1 MMNSAM
7 QNDYQLTIGALLKQ
21 TEYRRSTGEVVYGN
35 TRYTWSQLLGRVNA
49 LAAGLEGLGVKKGSK
64 VAVVDLDTNRYLEA
78 YFAVPMMGA
87 ILHTVNIR
95 LPPDQIAY
103 TIAHAE
109 DDVVLIADQFLPMAA
124 KMASQLR
131 SVKAVITMSDSGVAP
146 STTFPNTKFYDD
158 LVRKQSRYDFPSF
171 SEDTQA
177 TLFYTSGTTGLPKGV
192 SFTHRQIVLHTMG
205 IAAGLGESAIKLNSA
220 DVLMP
225 LVPLFHVHG
234 WGLPYLAG
242 MWGMK
247 TVLAGRYDAK
257 NILTLVQREG
267 VTFSD
272 MVPTVLNM
280 VINHPEVSEYR
291 EALSKWRVIIGGA
304 ALPKGIALAAMR
316 LGIKVMTGYGL
327 SETAPV
333 LTLGTPTDELRGL
346 PEDEL
351 LDKALLKTGVPVPL
365 VEVRVVDQNMKD
377 VPRDD
382 KTLGEIIVRSPWT
395 TPGYYKEPEKSAELW
410 RGGWLHTGDLAT
422 IDERGYLLIR
432 DRLKDVVK
440 SGGEWISTLLLEDI
454 LMHHESVLEA
464 AVIGA
469 KDEKWGERPLA
480 IVCLKQGK
488 TATEDELKA
497 HLGRYVDEGK
507 IAKFWLPEKIIT
519 SGEPLPKTSTGK
531 LDKKPLREKYSSSLG
546 VA

>member
-1 MMNSAM
+1 M
-7 QNDYQLTIGALLKQ
+7 QNDYPLTIGALLKQ
-21 TEYRRSTGEVVYGN
+21 TEYRRSTGEIVYGN
-35 TRYTWSQLLGRVNA
+35 NRYTWFQFLARVNG
-49 LAAGLEGLGVKKGSK
+49 LAAGLDDLGVKKGSK
-64 VAVVDLDTNRYLEA
+64 VAVVDIDTNRYLEA

-87 ILHTVNIR
+87 VLHTVNIR
-95 LPPDQIAY
+95 LPPEQIAY

-124 KMASQLR
+124 KMAPQLK
-131 SVKAVITMSDSGVAP
+131 SVKAVVTMSDSSVAP
-146 STTFPNTKFYDD
+146 STPFPNTRFYDD
-158 LVRKQSRYDFPSF
+158 IVRKQSRYEFPSF
-171 SEDTQA
+171 GEDTQA

-192 SFTHRQIVLHTMG
+192 YFTHRQLVLHTMG
-205 IAAGLGESAIKLNSA
+205 IASGLGESAIKLSSS
-220 DVLMP
+220 DVIMP

-257 NILTLVQREG
+257 NILDLMQRER

-272 MVPTVLNM
+272 MVPTILNM
-280 VINHPEVSEYR
+280 VINHPQINEYHD
-291 EALSKWRVIIGGA
+291 ALSRWRVIVGGA
-304 ALPKGIALAAMR
+304 ALPKGIALAAKR

-333 LTLGTPTDELRGL
+333 LTLGTPTDELREL
-346 PEDEL
+346 PEEEL
-351 LDKALLKTGVPVPL
+351 LDKVLLKTGVPIPL

-377 VPRDD
+377 VSRDE

-422 IDERGYLLIR
+422 MDERGYLVIK

-440 SGGEWISTLLLEDI
+440 SGGEWISTLLLED
-454 LMHHESVLEA
+454 LLTQHESVLEA

-469 KDEKWGERPLA
+469 RDEKWGERPIA
-480 IVCLKQGK
+480 IVCLKQGR
-488 TATEDELKA
+488 TATENQLKE
-497 HLGRYVDEGK
+497 HLNKYVGEGK
-507 IAKFWLPEKIIT
+507 IARFWLPEKIVINA
-519 SGEPLPKTSTGK
+519 EPLPKTSTGK
-531 LDKKPLREKYSSSLG
+531 LDKKPLREKYSSVLG
-546 VA
+546 VV

>member
-1 MMNSAM
+1 MNSAM

-440 SGGEWISTLLLEDI
+440 SGGEWISTLLLEDL